1 MSFGF
6 SPSDIFKVVE
16 IATQV
21 YRIYRA
27 APAQFRALSDQVQA
41 LKEILEQAGEAYED
55 AELNAV
61 QKERLRKRVE
71 VSGRILE
78 ELNCHIEKHQDLG
91 NPSRTVEKEWKRLRW
106 SPETARDYRDRISTE
121 VLLLSSLFLLMK
133 R

>member
-6 SPSDIFKVVE
+6 SPSDIFKIVK

-21 YRIYRA
+21 YKIYTA
-27 APAQFRALSDQVQA
+27 APAEFRALSDQVQA

-55 AELNAV
+55 AELTIE

-71 VSGRILE
+71 VSGNILE
-78 ELNCHIEKHQDLG
+78 ELNCHIAKHKGLA
-91 NPSRTVEKEWKRLRW
+91 NPSRTLEKDWRRLRW
-106 SPETARDYRDRISTE
+106 SQETARDYRDRISTE
-121 VLLLSSLFLLMK
+121 VLLLSSLFLMMK